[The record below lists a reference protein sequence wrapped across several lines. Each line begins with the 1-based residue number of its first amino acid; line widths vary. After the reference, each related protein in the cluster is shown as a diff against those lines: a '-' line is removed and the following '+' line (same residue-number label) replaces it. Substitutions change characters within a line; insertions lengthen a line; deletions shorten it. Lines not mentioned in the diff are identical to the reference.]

1 MHYFFTLE
9 FEGTKQEKGINNKNN
24 SGSDG
29 GDFDDNDDGD
39 DGDEC
44 GDDGLLVVNFW
55 RCDGDVYDDAA
66 ADYDGKGDYTYAY
79 DKLVIVRMMIIAV
92 EFNRHVDDSDFYDDG
107 RWVRSAYLLVIVR
120 TMMIEVGVDL

>member
-44 GDDGLLVVNFW
+44 GDDGLLVVNF
-55 RCDGDVYDDAA
+55 
-66 ADYDGKGDYTYAY
+66 
-79 DKLVIVRMMIIAV
+79 
-92 EFNRHVDDSDFYDDG
+92 
-107 RWVRSAYLLVIVR
+107 
-120 TMMIEVGVDL
+120 